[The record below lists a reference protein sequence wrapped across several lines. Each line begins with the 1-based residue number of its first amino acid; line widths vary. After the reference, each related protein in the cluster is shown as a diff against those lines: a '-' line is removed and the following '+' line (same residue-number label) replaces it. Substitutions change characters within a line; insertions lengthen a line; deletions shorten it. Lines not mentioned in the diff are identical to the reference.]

1 MSNATYEDV
10 DEFSFWGIVQKSG
23 RVKPANTD
31 KEIYYP
37 TDVIQAHAQEVV
49 GAIVK
54 MNHVQIEGVEEEEL
68 KLGSIKQHR
77 LHDDKLFVKGSIQR
91 QLWENFVQVVS
102 DQEKGNI
109 SAGFNDLVREI
120 DAGNLALSA
129 GLQVATAPTSVHQNT
144 VVHIEQISEVSFV
157 SMPASPAS
165 YAWGCDESCAVVFGN

>member
-1 MSNATYEDV
+1 MSNVSYKDV
-10 DEFSFWGIVQKSG
+10 EEFSFWGIVQKSG
-23 RVKPANTD
+23 PVKPANTE

-37 TDVIQAHAQEVV
+37 TDVIQAHSQEVE

-54 MNHVQIEGVEEEEL
+54 MNHIQLSGVDEEEL
-68 KLGSIKQHR
+68 KLGTIEEHR
-77 LHDDKLFVKGSIQR
+77 LHDDKLFVKGAIQK

-165 YAWGCDESCAVVFGN
+165 YAWGCDGSCEVVFGE